1 MMMRQTK
8 ALVIDLVRRQEAAYA
23 GAQRYKHVIPRMRV
37 RIRRSEIL
45 YFFRISYV
53 CTKCVIPFT
62 I

>member
-8 ALVIDLVRRQEAAYA
+8 ALVIDLVRRQGAGYA
-23 GAQRYKHVIPRMRV
+23 GAQRYKHVIPRIRV
-37 RIRRSEIL
+37 RIRGSEIL
-45 YFFRISYV
+45 YFVRISYV